1 MKSSLLFQLLALT
14 NDKGI
19 TLYGVREYDE
29 ESVPAEEEVLQ
40 PKPIDIDEIPF

>member
-1 MKSSLLFQLLALT
+1 MQLLAVN

-19 TLYGVREYDE
+19 TLYGVREYLNDE
-29 ESVPAEEEVLQ
+29 VTVPAEEEVPQ